1 MSFPGNVDGLKSPYP
16 TVVRVIKPHQNESRK
31 DQLPYKIR
39 ILYIMSQMSITDCKN
54 VCKLIRCY
62 PKTMCLPWG
71 YLSLRST
78 QD

>member
-31 DQLPYKIR
+31 DQLPYIIR
-39 ILYIMSQMSITDCKN
+39 ILHIMSQMSVAAKN
-54 VCKLIRCY
+54 VCKLIQCY

-71 YLSLRST
+71 YLSLRSI

>member
-39 ILYIMSQMSITDCKN
+39 ILHIMSHMSVAAFI
-54 VCKLIRCY
+54 CKLIQCY
-62 PKTMCLPWG
+62 PKTMSLPWG
-71 YLSLRST
+71 YLSLRSI

>member
-1 MSFPGNVDGLKSPYP
+1 
-16 TVVRVIKPHQNESRK
+16 
-31 DQLPYKIR
+31 
-39 ILYIMSQMSITDCKN
+39 MSQMSITDCKN

-78 QD
+78 QDWRTLKPLHQREASIVRAPYTPIN